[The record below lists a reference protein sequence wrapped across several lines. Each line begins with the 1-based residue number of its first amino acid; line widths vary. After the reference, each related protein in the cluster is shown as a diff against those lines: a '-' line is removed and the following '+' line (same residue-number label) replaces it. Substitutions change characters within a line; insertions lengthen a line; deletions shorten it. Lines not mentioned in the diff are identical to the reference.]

1 LLKKVN
7 TRVGGYYLNN
17 FKEIK
22 FKFLRKLTTNFK
34 DCVIMNIVITG
45 YPYTRAYLYKM

>member
-7 TRVGGYYLNN
+7 TRMGGYYLNN

-22 FKFLRKLTTNFK
+22 FKFLRTLTNFK
-34 DCVIMNIVITG
+34 DCVIINRVITG
-45 YPYTRAYLYKM
+45 YSYTRAHL